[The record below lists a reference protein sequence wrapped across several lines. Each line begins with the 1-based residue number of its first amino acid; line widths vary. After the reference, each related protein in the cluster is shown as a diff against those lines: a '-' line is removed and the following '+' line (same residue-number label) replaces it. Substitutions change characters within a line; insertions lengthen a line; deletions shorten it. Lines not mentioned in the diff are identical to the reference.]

1 MRQPTAT
8 LIRESNVHGLSR
20 DKMGHSVLKVPT
32 GVPDFDAIVNGGLP
46 EGSVVI
52 LYGDIGAGQH
62 EFVYTSAFKLATVKE
77 HPYMFETYLGS
88 FCSMEGIP
96 EHIHYI
102 TFSRTKDDVLRE
114 IHEGFDPQFYNMLSR
129 KIRFMDLSPHYY
141 KKSMIPPSWTEGD
154 NGGGLFSATP
164 KENVLEALVE
174 YLEGLPPKSM
184 IVIDSLTDLIV
195 SDSIKTNDLVTLL
208 KGMQRASK
216 RWGGVVYMMLTRG
229 ILEPRDEKMF
239 LDSVDGVLTFEW
251 TKYHLSSK
259 RQRYMYVE
267 KFMSILPH
275 LDKERIAR
283 FATVVTAE
291 SGLVVIDTERVG

>member
-1 MRQPTAT
+1 
-8 LIRESNVHGLSR
+8 
-20 DKMGHSVLKVPT
+20 MGHSIVKVPT

-62 EFVYTSAFKLATVKE
+62 EFIYTSAFKLATVKE

-88 FCSMEGIP
+88 FCKMEGIP
-96 EHIHYI
+96 EHICYV
-102 TFSRTKDDVLRE
+102 TFSRTKDDILRE
-114 IHEGFDPQFYNMLSR
+114 IHEGFDPAFYNMLSR
-129 KIRFMDLSPHYY
+129 KIQFKDLSAHYY
-141 KKSMIPPSWTEGD
+141 KKSLVPPSWTDGD
-154 NGGGLFSATP
+154 NGGSLFAGTP
-164 KENVLEALVE
+164 KENVLEALIQ
-174 YLEGLPPKSM
+174 YLEEAPPKSM
-184 IVIDSLTDLIV
+184 IIIDSLTDLVV
-195 SDSIKTNDLVTLL
+195 SDSIKIADLVNIL

-216 RWGGVVYMMLTRG
+216 RWGGVVYIMLTRG
-229 ILEPRDEKMF
+229 ILAPRDEQMF

-267 KFMSILPH
+267 KFMSVMPH

-283 FATVVTAE
+283 FPTMVTAH
-291 SGLVVIDTERVG
+291 SGMTVINMETIR